1 MAVLTGCEK
10 KVKEA
15 LQHADGKALSR
26 AGLVLITGYDDRT
39 IRMAIAS
46 LIDNHNVRIET
57 HSRGGYFIP
66 ADNDPY
72 SIGAR
77 VIKQGFS
84 LVKRGKKMLRLSERA
99 ERLKLQEPLPFIRR
113 RNVN

>member
-10 KVKEA
+10 KVKAA
-15 LQHADGKALSR
+15 LQSVDGKVLSR
-26 AGLVLITGYDDRT
+26 GDLVLITGYDDRS
-39 IRMAIAS
+39 IRMSIAS

-99 ERLKLQEPLPFIRR
+99 ERLKSQMALPLRR